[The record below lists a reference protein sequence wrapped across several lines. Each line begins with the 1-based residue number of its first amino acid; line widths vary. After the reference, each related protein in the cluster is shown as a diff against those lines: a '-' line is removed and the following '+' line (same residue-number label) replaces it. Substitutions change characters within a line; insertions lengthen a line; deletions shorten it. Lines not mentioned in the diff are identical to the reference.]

1 MTRRPPLPRPRLPH
15 PRRRDREQSSTT
27 VTVSRVQQGDV
38 YARVSTI
45 GASGERPFVLV
56 PGIGVSSDYF
66 ERLAPN
72 LNEYGPVHAL
82 DLPGFAGVPHPG
94 EAMSIRQYADLV
106 GAAIDQLELH
116 DPIVV
121 GHSMGTQVVVDL
133 AARRPELS
141 TLVLIGPVVDPAQR
155 RVVRQARRFLHS
167 AWHEP
172 GRVKVLAVTAY
183 LQCGVRWFSRI
194 LPAMMHYRIEDQL
207 PLVQADTLV
216 IRGEH
221 DHVADRAWI
230 ERIGRLMPH
239 ARLWEM
245 PHAAHSVMHAHANE
259 VAKLCVAHAEHRL
272 HDAGPAEVHQYDG
285 AGPGDE
291 REAFDPTLGDLV
303 ADVATR
309 VQQSVA
315 VSRDDDEALG
325 EAKTAHAE
333 VMDRAYERAQ
343 DEADGATDTP

>member
-1 MTRRPPLPRPRLPH
+1 
-15 PRRRDREQSSTT
+15 
-27 VTVSRVQQGDV
+27 VTVSRVERGDV
-38 YARVSTI
+38 FVRVSTI

-72 LNEYGPVHAL
+72 LNEFGPVHAL

-94 EAMSIRQYADLV
+94 TAMSIRQYADLV
-106 GAAIDQLELH
+106 GAAIDELGLH
-116 DPIVV
+116 DPVLV

-141 TLVLIGPVVDPAQR
+141 TVVLIGPVVDASAR
-155 RVVRQARRFLHS
+155 RVVTQARRFLRA

-172 GRVKVLAVTAY
+172 GRVKVLALTAY

-194 LPAMMHYRIEDQL
+194 LPAMMTYPMEDHL
-207 PLVQADTLV
+207 PDVRADTLV

-221 DHVADRAWI
+221 DAVAPRSWV
-230 ERIGRLMPH
+230 ERCGELLPSS
-239 ARLWEM
+239 RLWEM

-259 VAKLCVAHAEHRL
+259 VAKLCVAHVEHRL
-272 HDAGPAEVHQYDG
+272 DGDETDELHEYTG
-285 AGPGDE
+285 AGSGDE
-291 REAFDPTLGDLV
+291 RGEFDPTVGDLV
-303 ADVATR
+303 AEAATR
-309 VQQSVA
+309 LRQTAAVA
-315 VSRDDDEALG
+315 QDDDEALA

-343 DEADGATDTP
+343 DRHGDDDR

>member
-1 MTRRPPLPRPRLPH
+1 MARRPHLPRPRLPH

-27 VTVSRVQQGDV
+27 VTVSRVQVGDV
-38 YARVSTI
+38 WARVSTI
-45 GASGERPFVLV
+45 GSSGERPFVLV

-72 LNEYGPVHAL
+72 LNEFGPVHAL

-94 EAMSIRQYADLV
+94 TAMSIRQYADLV
-106 GAAIDQLELH
+106 GAAIDELRLH

-133 AARRPELS
+133 AARRPEIS
-141 TLVLIGPVVDPAQR
+141 TLVLIGPVVDPS
-155 RVVRQARRFLHS
+155 ARHVLTQGVRFLHA

-172 GRVKVLAVTAY
+172 GRVKVLALTAY
-183 LQCGVRWFSRI
+183 LQCGFRWFSRI
-194 LPAMMHYRIEDQL
+194 LPAMMRYRIEDRL

-221 DHVADRAWI
+221 DHVAPRGWV
-230 ERIGRLMPH
+230 ERCGELLPSS
-239 ARLWEM
+239 RLWEM
-245 PHAAHSVMHAHANE
+245 PNAAHSVMHAHANE
-259 VAKLCVAHAEHRL
+259 VAKLCVAHTEHRL
-272 HDAGPAEVHQYDG
+272 DGDETTEVHEYEG

-291 REAFDPTLGDLV
+291 REAFDPTLSDLV

-315 VSRDDDEALG
+315 VARDDDEALG
-325 EAKTAHAE
+325 AAKTAHAE
-333 VMDRAYERAQ
+333 VMDRAYERRQ
-343 DEADGATDTP
+343 DRDERG